1 MSNLILTGL
10 DVSAGSKMVI
20 SGLNLQVASGEVHVI
35 MGRNG
40 SGKSSLA
47 NALSGKPGYA
57 IEAGTATLDGDDL
70 VVADATQRAQ
80 MGLFVASQY
89 PMEIPGLSN
98 GHFLR
103 AMANARADHRGL
115 DSWSA
120 GAFLK
125 EAKLACSRLG
135 IAEDFLQ
142 RSLNSGMSGGEKK
155 RNELLQLRF
164 FSPKFAILDE
174 IDSGL
179 DVDAWAK
186 SMDFVMEEQRRE
198 GFGLIVITHYAKIAE
213 KFPGARV
220 HVLAQGLLAM
230 SGDASLARAVEDKG
244 FEEARP

>member
-1 MSNLILTGL
+1 MSELILRGL
-10 DVSAGSKMVI
+10 EVSAGGKPVI
-20 SGLNLQVASGEVHVI
+20 AGLNLAVSSGEVHVI

-40 SGKSSLA
+40 SGKSTLV
-47 NALSGKPGYA
+47 NGLSGKPGYA
-57 IEAGTATLDGDDL
+57 IEGGEATLDGVDL
-70 VVADATQRAQ
+70 IAADATERAQ

-103 AMANARADHRGL
+103 AMANARSERAGTPF
-115 DSWSA
+115 WSA

-125 EAKLACSRLG
+125 EAKLACARLG
-135 IAEDFLQ
+135 IPEDFLQ
-142 RSLNSGMSGGEKK
+142 RSLNAGMSGGEKK

-164 FSPKFAILDE
+164 FEPKFAVLDE

-186 SMDFVMEEQRRE
+186 AMDFVRQEQERS
-198 GFGLIVITHYAKIAE
+198 GFGLVVITHYAKLAE

-230 SGDASLARAVEDKG
+230 SGDASLARSVEDKG
-244 FEEARP
+244 FEEAQP

>member
-1 MSNLILTGL
+1 MSDLVLTGL
-10 DVSAGSKMVI
+10 DISAGGKRVI
-20 SGLNLQVASGEVHVI
+20 SGLSLRVGSGEVHVI

-47 NALSGKPGYA
+47 NALSGKPGYV
-57 IEAGTATLDGDDL
+57 IEAGTAAIDGADL
-70 VVADATQRAQ
+70 VAADATERAQ

-89 PMEIPGLSN
+89 PMEVPGLSN

-103 AMANARADHRGL
+103 AMANARAARGGFPP
-115 DSWSA
+115 WSA

-125 EAKLACSRLG
+125 EAKLSCARLG
-135 IAEDFLQ
+135 ISEDFLQ
-142 RSLNSGMSGGEKK
+142 RSLNSGMSGGERK

-164 FSPKFAILDE
+164 FAPKFAILDE

-186 SMDFVMEEQRRE
+186 SMDFVREEQERS
-198 GFGLIVITHYAKIAE
+198 GFGLVVITHYAKIAQ
-213 KFPGARV
+213 KFAGARV

-230 SGDASLARAVEDKG
+230 SGDADLARSVEERG
-244 FEEARP
+244 FGEAEL